1 MSFGNTNTPEEMND
15 SYLTSEQYN
24 LLLALD
30 PKYRD
35 KYQVRQQEEDSR
47 NYQQLAQMSDAYDMR
62 NDADSRM
69 LDIKE
74 VPSDTLEGGFTSA
87 PNGGFA
93 WAIPLIGALAGPI
106 INGITS
112 LIKGRGQPVG
122 GSFTK
127 DFFERN
133 KEAFMAA
140 EQKLQSAKHPK
151 EFYRNAQDIVR
162 KMTQSM
168 VQGSGQDA
176 NFAKIFADKY
186 ANKIYPKLFNQMLS
200 KTSKSEGAG
209 MSMPMNNA
217 TLALPII
224 KYALQK
230 MTGSSTKAS
239 EIFRQIKP
247 TLMSGSGLYATGGF
261 SFKKIFGFARKALGF
276 AMPFIKKFLG
286 SDVGSNLANG
296 AISGLLGKF
305 KIGDVAK
312 SVIGSVANAGIKGI
326 AGSGEEGG
334 YATGFLPYN
343 GVRMPKLP
351 LPPQPFNIK
360 GQPSGEG
367 ILSDFLPGPLGT
379 IASVFGLG
387 KDGKK
392 QSKSSKFVVRLL

>member
-1 MSFGNTNTPEEMND
+1 MSFGQTARPEEIQDD
-15 SYLTSEQYN
+15 SYLTSEQFN
-24 LLLALD
+24 LLLAID
-30 PKYRD
+30 PKYKD
-35 KYQVRQQEEDSR
+35 KYNQRQQNEDAQE
-47 NYQQLAQMSDAYDMR
+47 YQQLAQMSDAYDMR
-62 NDADSRM
+62 NDADSKM
-69 LDIKE
+69 LDMRGIPE
-74 VPSDTLEGGFTSA
+74 DAPDASGGMTSP

-122 GSFTK
+122 GSFMK

-133 KEAFMAA
+133 KEALIAS
-140 EQKLQSAKHPK
+140 EQKLQNAKHPK
-151 EFYRNAQDIVR
+151 EFFRNAQDIVR
-162 KMTQSM
+162 KLTKSI
-168 VQGSGQDA
+168 VEGSGQDP

-186 ANKIYPKLFNQMLS
+186 ANKMYPKLFNQLLS

-209 MSMPMNNA
+209 MVMPMNNA

-230 MTGSSTKAS
+230 MTGSSVKAAG
-239 EIFRQIKP
+239 IMKQIKP
-247 TLMSGSGLYATGGF
+247 SLLSGSGMYAQGGF
-261 SFKKIFGFARKALGF
+261 SFKKIFGFAKKALGY
-276 AMPFIKKFLG
+276 AMPFVKSFLG
-286 SDVGSNLANG
+286 SDVGSNLANS

-312 SVIGSVANAGIKGI
+312 NLIGSVANAGIKGI
-326 AGSGEEGG
+326 AGSGEDGG
-334 YATGFLPYN
+334 YSMGFKAMDRPQ
-343 GVRMPKLP
+343 MPKH
-351 LPPQPFNIK
+351 LPPQINMK
-360 GQPSGEG
+360 GEG

-392 QSKSSKFVVRLL
+392 QNKSSNKFIVKLL